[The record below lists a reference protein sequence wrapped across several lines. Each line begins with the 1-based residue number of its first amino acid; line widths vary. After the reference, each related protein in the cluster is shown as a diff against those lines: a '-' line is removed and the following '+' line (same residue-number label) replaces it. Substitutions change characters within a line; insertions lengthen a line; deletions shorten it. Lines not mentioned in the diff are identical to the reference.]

1 MTDDVLIAHIHHSQD
16 AHIWRLRLPATPERP
31 EGGSL
36 DLPGFSGS
44 LADGDDAMRIEIIL
58 RAEGYTP
65 AMGRWRAE
73 GGAFVVPILKYSH
86 PHI

>member
-1 MTDDVLIAHIHHSQD
+1 MTDDVLLALISYSQD

-31 EGGSL
+31 DGGMVE
-36 DLPGFSGS
+36 LPGFSGS
-44 LADGDDAMRIEIIL
+44 LANGDDAAKIELIL

-65 AMGRWRAE
+65 AMGRWRSE
-73 GGAFVVPILKYSH
+73 GGTFVVPILKYSH